1 MPKLP
6 LRLSSDLVLQ
16 IRHYCQ
22 RRNISIESFIRQA
35 VSLDLEL
42 DKMAG
47 QDDLWELPVWDDRL
61 DLPAEWDQTP
71 SNW

>member
-16 IRHYCQ
+16 IRAYCQ
-22 RRNISIESFIRQA
+22 RQHISVEAFILRS
-35 VSLDLEL
+35 VSMELETDRILNDSDSWQLPEWNPLDFPN
-42 DKMAG
+42 D
-47 QDDLWELPVWDDRL
+47 
-61 DLPAEWDQTP
+61 WDQTP